1 MKTLIKILFLF
12 LPVLLTGQDIKKVSG
27 VTDTNIKK
35 VSGVSDT
42 NIKKVSGVTLATF
55 TGLLDSYSG
64 AGAAYSV
71 RKLDKDY
78 AGYCMRIKRLS
89 DNTTLDVGFTTSGD
103 LDESAITTFCSGS
116 VDATVVIWYDQSGN
130 GFDLVPDSDNNT
142 LLICDNGVVL
152 TKNSRPTISTL
163 GDELKCTL
171 STEDLFGINVSYM
184 EGVFTNET
192 TSGSSLIFTDDLL
205 LSTLGYVDLGGGA
218 VPTGMKNLVTNYV
231 YGTGAPTANTQY
243 IFEYGQISSSN
254 SILYVNGT
262 NAETTDVSTAQDPT
276 GAGSTTFRL
285 GGLSNS
291 LPCESVQEYICWPLD
306 LSSSRASIYTNISTY
321 F

>member
-1 MKTLIKILFLF
+1 MKKLLKILLF
-12 LPVLLTGQDIKKVSG
+12 CFPVFVFSQDIKKVDG

-35 VSGVSDT
+35 VSGVSDS
-42 NIKKVSGVTLATF
+42 NIKKVSGVTLGTF
-55 TGLLDSYSG
+55 TGILDDYPG

-78 AGYCMRIKRLS
+78 TGYCMRIKRLS

-103 LDESAITTFCSGS
+103 LDEGAITTFCSGS

-130 GFDLVPDSDNNT
+130 GFNLVPDSDNNT
-142 LLICDNGVVL
+142 LLICDNGAVL

-163 GDELKCTL
+163 GDEFKCTL

-192 TSGSSLIFTDDLL
+192 TSGSWLVFTDDVL
-205 LSTLGYVDLGGGA
+205 LSALGYVDFGGGVA
-218 VPTGMKNLVTNYV
+218 PVGMKELLTNYV
-231 YGTGAPTANTQY
+231 SGTSTPTANTQY

-254 SILYVNGT
+254 SILYVDGV
-262 NAETTDVSTAQDPT
+262 NAETTDASAAQNPT
-276 GAGSTTFRL
+276 GSGSTTFRL
-285 GGLSNS
+285 GGLSNF
-291 LPCESVQEYICWPLD
+291 LPCESVQEYICWPSD
-306 LSSSRASIYTNISTY
+306 LSSSRASIYSNVAAY

>member
-1 MKTLIKILFLF
+1 MKKLLFLLF
-12 LPVLLTGQDIKKVSG
+12 VPFSLFSQDIKKVDG

-35 VSGVSDT
+35 VSGISDT
-42 NIKKVSGVTLATF
+42 NVKKVNGVTLNLNTF
-55 TGLLDSYSG
+55 TGILDDYPG
-64 AGAAYSV
+64 AGVAYSV
-71 RKLDKDY
+71 RKLSQDY
-78 AGYCMRIKRLS
+78 TGYCMRIKRLS
-89 DNTTLDVGFTTSGD
+89 DNSTLDVGFDSNGD

-142 LLICDNGVVL
+142 LLICDNGTVL
-152 TKNSRPTISTL
+152 TKNSRPAITTL
-163 GDELKCTL
+163 NDEFKCTL

-192 TSGSSLIFTDDLL
+192 TSGSWLVFTEDLL
-205 LSTLGYVDLGGGA
+205 LTAFGYVDLLGGA
-218 VPTGMKNLVTNYV
+218 VPIGMKSLLTSYV

-254 SILYVNGT
+254 SILYVNGV
-262 NAETTDVSTAQDPT
+262 NAETTDVSAAQNPT

-291 LPCESVQEYICWPLD
+291 LPCESVQEYICWPTD
-306 LSSSRASIYTNISTY
+306 QSSNRSAIYTNVAAY